1 MKVVH
6 GESVEA
12 RSAFVEMMD
21 SYLEEGDCWMAA
33 LWVVRDGKITL
44 VRRTT
49 WKFPVGDYEIAM
61 EQLKHSTQLEKFP
74 PRPTELESADLLS
87 LKEEINYRKRLQS
100 LEGDGSAHL
109 D

>member
-1 MKVVH
+1 MKVTH
-6 GESVEA
+6 EELVEA
-12 RSAFVEMMD
+12 KSAFIEMMD

-49 WKFPVGDYEIAM
+49 WKFPVGDYETAI
-61 EQLKHSTQLEKFP
+61 EQLKNSTHLEKFP

-87 LKEEINYRKRLQS
+87 LKKEMDYRKRLQS
-100 LEGDGSAHL
+100 LEGDGSARL

>member
-1 MKVVH
+1 MKVTH
-6 GESVEA
+6 EELSEA
-12 RSAFVEMMD
+12 KSAFIEMMD

-49 WKFPVGDYEIAM
+49 WKFPVGDYDTAM
-61 EQLKHSTQLEKFP
+61 EQMKRSVQLEKFP
-74 PRPTELESADLLS
+74 PRPSELEVADLSS
-87 LKEEINYRKRLQS
+87 LKEEINFRKRLQL